1 MKALKC
7 PSCGADLDLTIDSE
21 YFFCPFCGSKI
32 TMTDQKI
39 TIEHIER
46 KIDESRIAEVE
57 YQRYKY
63 ERDQKLEEQRQQQI
77 QQANEEA
84 KAKSKRVNIT
94 AGVCFLILGII
105 FLLIYFNSEN
115 RYFFQIVF
123 GIVFSIAGIV
133 GIAER

>member
-7 PSCGADLDLTIDSE
+7 PSCGADLDLTIESE

-57 YQRYKY
+57 YQRYRY
-63 ERDQKLEEQRQQQI
+63 ERDLKREEQRQEQI
-77 QQANEEA
+77 RQAHEEA
-84 KAKSKRVNIT
+84 KANLKGSISPLEF
-94 AGVCFLILGII
+94 AFL
-105 FLLIYFNSEN
+105 YSES
-115 RYFFQIVF
+115 FFC
-123 GIVFSIAGIV
+123 
-133 GIAER
+133 